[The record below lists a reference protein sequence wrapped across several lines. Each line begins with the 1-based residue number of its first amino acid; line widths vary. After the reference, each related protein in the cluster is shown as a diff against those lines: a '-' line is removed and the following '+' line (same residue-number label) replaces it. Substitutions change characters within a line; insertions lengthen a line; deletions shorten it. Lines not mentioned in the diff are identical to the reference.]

1 METSSKLFVKKK
13 KKKALSEAKASYVQ
27 LSFDIIR

>member
-1 METSSKLFVKKK
+1 METSSKLFVKK

-27 LSFDIIR
+27 LNFDIIR